1 MARYGDDAVWADN
14 VRLEKVAICEMGAKD
29 VREGEEEEEGNG
41 RVVDQV
47 YKEIASVELP

>member
-1 MARYGDDAVWADN
+1 MSAV
-14 VRLEKVAICEMGAKD
+14 RIEKVAICEMGARD
-29 VREGEEEEEGNG
+29 VLEGEDG